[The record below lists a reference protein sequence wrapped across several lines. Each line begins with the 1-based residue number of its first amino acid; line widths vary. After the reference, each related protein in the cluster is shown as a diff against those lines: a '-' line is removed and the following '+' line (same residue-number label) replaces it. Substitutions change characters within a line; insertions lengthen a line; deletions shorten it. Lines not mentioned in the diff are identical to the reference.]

1 MRILKIILHIYNYI
15 LLLSILIN
23 DNKFFPNLKENI
35 SWVKKNRSRSMVKK
49 FGHYLDTKKKT
60 GKDKTMTR
68 LPITRGTRFGQERF
82 GHHKA
87 TRLARERKK

>member
-1 MRILKIILHIYNYI
+1 MKIILHIYNYI

>member
-1 MRILKIILHIYNYI
+1 
-15 LLLSILIN
+15 
-23 DNKFFPNLKENI
+23 
-35 SWVKKNRSRSMVKK
+35 MVKK

>member
-1 MRILKIILHIYNYI
+1 MKIILHIYNYI

-60 GKDKTMTR
+60 GKDKTTTR

>member
-1 MRILKIILHIYNYI
+1 MKIYVICNNYI